1 MSRRRFAAAVVLTL
15 SALTAG
21 AQDAPHGQAR
31 AEARAPFDLRS
42 LFALSPGVISDD
54 ENGIMVRAFSVEV
67 VVAQITPDGKLIKAC
82 VNSEEA
88 ARRFLDKP
96 VAQNAEAQ
104 EQ

>member
-15 SALTAG
+15 SALTAF
-21 AQDAPHGQAR
+21 AQEEPRVPR
-31 AEARAPFDLRS
+31 AEARAAFDLRS
-42 LFALSPGVISDD
+42 LFALAPGVISDD

-67 VVAQITPDGKLIKAC
+67 VVAQIAPDGTLIKAC